1 MNDDTTGTAVDRRH
15 WDRLG
20 AAQTILFV
28 PGDRPDR
35 FQKAL
40 DAGADLVVADLED
53 AVPPDRKAEARATVI
68 AALESGMPLTVRIN
82 PSSSPF
88 HADDVRE
95 LAAARVKPLAVHFA
109 KAEDPGTV
117 RAVIDAIRVPVFV
130 LIESAK
136 GLLNAAEFSRID
148 GVLRFGFGQF
158 DYALDVGAVA
168 DPMVMAYPRSHVVAV
183 TRAAGLAGALDTPA
197 LEFRDLDRV
206 RATAELAR
214 RFGMSGL
221 YCIHPAQIEPV
232 LDAFSPSDAEADR
245 ARRLLAAAKDD
256 GAGSFEGEMI
266 DWPLIERARRTVAAW
281 EARQAKAQDAPAHQ

>member
-1 MNDDTTGTAVDRRH
+1 MHDDARPAVDRSQ

-20 AAQTILFV
+20 SAQTILFV

-53 AVPPDRKAEARATVI
+53 AVPTERKAEARATVI
-68 AALESGMPLTVRIN
+68 AALDAGMPLTVRIN

-95 LAAARVKPLAVHFA
+95 LAAARAKPLAVHFA
-109 KAEDPGTV
+109 KAEDPAAV
-117 RAVIDAIRVPVFV
+117 RAVIDAIGVPVFV

-136 GLLNAAEFSRID
+136 GLLHAEEFSRID

-158 DYALDVGAVA
+158 DYALDVGAMP

-197 LEFRDLDRV
+197 LEFRDLEKV

-221 YCIHPAQIEPV
+221 YCIHPSQIAPV
-232 LDAFSPSDAEADR
+232 LDAFTPTDAEADR

-256 GAGSFEGEMI
+256 GAGAFEGEMI

-281 EARQAKAQDAPAHQ
+281 ESRHAKAHGAAAHQ